1 MNTVRRDQNNTVGRV
16 QDKYIQCGEFR
27 IITMWSGFRI
37 NKVRGFRINTYS
49 GKVQDNNNVVGS
61 G

>member
-16 QDKYIQCGEFR
+16 QDKYIQLGEFR
-27 IITMWSGFRI
+27 LNT
-37 NKVRGFRINTYS
+37 VRGFRINVYIA
-49 GKVQDNNNVVGS
+49 GGS